1 MKVTSKGQ
9 VTIPLEIREKLQITP
24 SSEVEFIED
33 KGKVYLRKKSGIQ
46 INKKLRSLVGVS
58 NVVMTTEQILALT
71 RS

>member
-24 SSEVEFIED
+24 SSEVEFIEE
-33 KGKVYLRKKSGIQ
+33 KGRVYLRKKSGRQ
-46 INKKLRSLVGVS
+46 INQKLRSLVGVS
-58 NVVMTTEQILALT
+58 NVGMTTEQILALT